1 MARIILTDSLSKRF
15 TDGNSDFDI
24 VAPSVRSLIRE
35 LDNRYPGL
43 GTQISDG
50 TLSVA
55 IDGDIYQEGG
65 FFNSCH
71 PNLIAYLYKE
81 HWRKFNTR
89 KPIAHDILQA
99 ENKRFA
105 DVP

>member
-1 MARIILTDSLSKRF
+1 MARIILTDSLSKKF
-15 TDGNSDFDI
+15 TDGNSDFEI

-55 IDGDIYQEGG
+55 IDGDIYQDAFLEELQPDSEVAFLPKIGG
-65 FFNSCH
+65 G
-71 PNLIAYLYKE
+71 
-81 HWRKFNTR
+81 
-89 KPIAHDILQA
+89 
-99 ENKRFA
+99 
-105 DVP
+105 

>member
-1 MARIILTDSLSKRF
+1 MARIILTDSLSKQF
-15 TDGNSDFDI
+15 TGGNSDFEI

-55 IDGDIYQEGG
+55 IDGDIYQDAFLEELHPDSEVAFLPKIGG
-65 FFNSCH
+65 G
-71 PNLIAYLYKE
+71 
-81 HWRKFNTR
+81 
-89 KPIAHDILQA
+89 
-99 ENKRFA
+99 
-105 DVP
+105 

>member
-1 MARIILTDSLSKRF
+1 MARIILTDSLSKQF
-15 TDGNSDFDI
+15 TDGNSDFEI

-55 IDGDIYQEGG
+55 IDGDIYQDAFLEEL
-65 FFNSCH
+65 H
-71 PNLIAYLYKE
+71 PCLLYTSPSP
-81 HWRKFNTR
+81 R
-89 KPIAHDILQA
+89 D
-99 ENKRFA
+99 
-105 DVP
+105 

>member
-1 MARIILTDSLSKRF
+1 MARIILTDSLSKQF
-15 TDGNSDFDI
+15 TEGNSDFEI

-55 IDGDIYQEGG
+55 IDGDIYQDAFLEELHPDSEVAFLPKIGG
-65 FFNSCH
+65 G
-71 PNLIAYLYKE
+71 
-81 HWRKFNTR
+81 
-89 KPIAHDILQA
+89 
-99 ENKRFA
+99 
-105 DVP
+105 

>member
-1 MARIILTDSLSKRF
+1 MARIILTDSLSKKF
-15 TDGNSDFDI
+15 TDGKSDFEI

-55 IDGDIYQEGG
+55 IDGDIYQDAFLEELHPDSEVAFLPKIGG
-65 FFNSCH
+65 G
-71 PNLIAYLYKE
+71 
-81 HWRKFNTR
+81 
-89 KPIAHDILQA
+89 
-99 ENKRFA
+99 
-105 DVP
+105 

>member
-55 IDGDIYQEGG
+55 IDGDIYQDAFLEE
-65 FFNSCH
+65 
-71 PNLIAYLYKE
+71 L
-81 HWRKFNTR
+81 
-89 KPIAHDILQA
+89 KPDSGLLSFQ
-99 ENKRFA
+99 K
-105 DVP
+105 

>member
-50 TLSVA
+50 TLSIA
-55 IDGDIYQEGG
+55 IDGDIYQDAFLEELKPDSEVAFLPKIGG
-65 FFNSCH
+65 G
-71 PNLIAYLYKE
+71 
-81 HWRKFNTR
+81 
-89 KPIAHDILQA
+89 
-99 ENKRFA
+99 
-105 DVP
+105 

>member
-1 MARIILTDSLSKRF
+1 MARIILTDSLSKQF
-15 TDGNSDFDI
+15 TDGNSDFEI

-55 IDGDIYQEGG
+55 IDGDIYQDAFLEELHPDSEVAFLPKIGG
-65 FFNSCH
+65 G
-71 PNLIAYLYKE
+71 
-81 HWRKFNTR
+81 
-89 KPIAHDILQA
+89 
-99 ENKRFA
+99 
-105 DVP
+105 

>member
-1 MARIILTDSLSKRF
+1 MARIILSDSLSKQF
-15 TDGNSDFDI
+15 TDGNSDFEI

-55 IDGDIYQEGG
+55 IDGDIYQDAFLEELHPDSEVAFLPKIGG
-65 FFNSCH
+65 G
-71 PNLIAYLYKE
+71 
-81 HWRKFNTR
+81 
-89 KPIAHDILQA
+89 
-99 ENKRFA
+99 
-105 DVP
+105 

>member
-1 MARIILTDSLSKRF
+1 MARIILTDSLSKQF
-15 TDGNSDFDI
+15 TGGNSDFEI

-55 IDGDIYQEGG
+55 IDGDIYQDAFLEELHPDAEVAFLPKIGG
-65 FFNSCH
+65 G
-71 PNLIAYLYKE
+71 
-81 HWRKFNTR
+81 
-89 KPIAHDILQA
+89 
-99 ENKRFA
+99 
-105 DVP
+105 

>member
-1 MARIILTDSLSKRF
+1 MARIILTDSLSKLF

-55 IDGDIYQEGG
+55 IDGDIYKDAFLEELKPDSEVAFLPKIGG
-65 FFNSCH
+65 G
-71 PNLIAYLYKE
+71 
-81 HWRKFNTR
+81 
-89 KPIAHDILQA
+89 
-99 ENKRFA
+99 
-105 DVP
+105 

>member
-1 MARIILTDSLSKRF
+1 MARIILTDSLSKQF
-15 TDGNSDFDI
+15 TDGNSDFEI

-55 IDGDIYQEGG
+55 IDGDIYQDAFLEELQPDSEVAFLPKIGG
-65 FFNSCH
+65 G
-71 PNLIAYLYKE
+71 
-81 HWRKFNTR
+81 
-89 KPIAHDILQA
+89 
-99 ENKRFA
+99 
-105 DVP
+105 

>member
-24 VAPSVRSLIRE
+24 AAPSVRSLIRE

-55 IDGDIYQEGG
+55 IDGDIYQDAFLEELKPDSEVAFLPKIGG
-65 FFNSCH
+65 G
-71 PNLIAYLYKE
+71 
-81 HWRKFNTR
+81 
-89 KPIAHDILQA
+89 
-99 ENKRFA
+99 
-105 DVP
+105 